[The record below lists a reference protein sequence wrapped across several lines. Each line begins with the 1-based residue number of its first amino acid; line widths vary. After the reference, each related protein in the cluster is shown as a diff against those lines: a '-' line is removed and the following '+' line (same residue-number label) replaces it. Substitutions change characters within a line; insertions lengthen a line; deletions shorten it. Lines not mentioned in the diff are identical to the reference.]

1 MTIILRSMSFK
12 LLSKSPRKGI
22 LTVRGRSVET
32 PFFMPV
38 ATKATGKSITSDD
51 YERIGIRAII
61 SNSLHLELM
70 PGSSVIK
77 NNGGLHKFMNYKGII
92 FTDSGGFQASSKFFK
107 EKVKKGL
114 IFNNPHTTGTIKL
127 TPEKA
132 MQIQYDIGSDV
143 AIVLDDMAPYGASY
157 EEAKKAMLKTHE
169 WALESLEAHK
179 KLEEENP
186 TGQLLFG
193 IIQGNFYEDLRR
205 ESAKFIT
212 SLPFD
217 GFAIGGLAIGETQEE
232 MLKAIEWVKEYLPE
246 DKPRYVMGVGKPED
260 MRILIENGI
269 DCFDSIYPTKNA
281 RHGTLLSEEGR
292 MSITKGRYKYDG
304 KPVSSTC
311 ECHTCKNYS
320 RAYLNHLTK
329 VKDPSGHRLKSIHN
343 LYYLNSKIKKL

>member
-1 MTIILRSMSFK
+1 MSFK
-12 LLSKSPRKGI
+12 LISKSPRRGI
-22 LTVRGRSVET
+22 LTVRNRSVET

-51 YERIGIRAII
+51 YNKAGVKAII
-61 SNSLHLELM
+61 CNSLHLSML
-70 PGSSVIK
+70 PGSEVIRD
-77 NNGGLHKFMNYKGII
+77 NGGLHNFMNYNGVI

-107 EKVKKGL
+107 EKVSKGL
-114 IFNNPHTTGTIKL
+114 VFNNPYNTGTVRL

-132 MQIQYDIGSDV
+132 MKIQHDIGSDV
-143 AIVLDDMAPYGASY
+143 AMVLDDMAPYGASY
-157 EEAKKAMLKTHE
+157 EESKKAMEKTHE
-169 WALESLEAHK
+169 WALQSLEAHK

-193 IIQGNFYEDLRR
+193 IIQGNFYEDLRK

-212 SLPFD
+212 NLPFD

-260 MRILIENGI
+260 ISFLVKHGI

-281 RHGTLLSEEGR
+281 RHGTMLTKEGSLGI
-292 MSITKGRYKYDG
+292 MKGKYKYDQN
-304 KPVSSTC
+304 PVEEGC
-311 ECHTCKNYS
+311 ECHTCKNFS
-320 RAYLNHLTK
+320 RAYIHHLTK
-329 VKDPSGHRLKSIHN
+329 VKDPSGFRMRSIHN
-343 LYYLNSKIKKL
+343 IYYLINNVKK

>member
-1 MTIILRSMSFK
+1 MSFK
-12 LLSKSPRKGI
+12 LLSENPRKGI

-51 YERIGIRAII
+51 YKRIGIKAII
-61 SNSLHLELM
+61 CNSLHLEFV
-70 PGSSVIK
+70 PGSEVIRD
-77 NNGGLHKFMNYKGII
+77 NGGLHNFMNYQGVI

-107 EKVKKGL
+107 GKVKKGL
-114 IFNNPHTTGTIKL
+114 VFNNPYTTGTLKL

-132 MQIQYDIGSDV
+132 MQIQHNIGSDV
-143 AIVLDDMAPYGASY
+143 AMVLDDMAPYGASY
-157 EEAKKAMLKTHE
+157 EEAKQAMLKTHE
-169 WALESLEAHK
+169 WALQSLEAHK

-193 IIQGNFYEDLRR
+193 IIQGNFYEDLRK

-260 MRILIENGI
+260 MKLLIENGI

-281 RHGTLLSEEGR
+281 RHGTMLTKDDK
-292 MSITKGRYKYDG
+292 MSITKGRYKYDQEPIE
-304 KPVSSTC
+304 KSC

-320 RAYLNHLTK
+320 KAYLNHLTK
-329 VKDPSGHRLKSIHN
+329 IKDPSGYRLRSIHN
-343 LYYLNSKIKKL
+343 LNYLNKEIKKIRG